1 MVSLPKI
8 DKILPPI
15 QGHLVLEY
23 EKNRPSGLGGV
34 CEHADRHAYRRP
46 YSINNMMPADG
57 PQG

>member
-8 DKILPPI
+8 DKMLIPL

-34 CEHADRHAYRRP
+34 CEHADRHTYRRA
-46 YSINNMMPADG
+46 YSIII
-57 PQG
+57 